1 MYIDLFD
8 ELNVWYN
15 QIEDFVKG
23 GMNMWEK
30 TKSFTNEH
38 FKFLFAVILSVLL
51 ASTFAYLTITTV
63 INTRKELVDLDTS
76 RSLNQY
82 SLTLGQ
88 IFSKIDIIETFV
100 LTSGIENITEDS
112 FEYFAEN
119 TSFEGIGFASFS
131 IAPDGVIAF
140 YYSDFIEENL
150 IGRDLVN
157 DERDHV
163 REAVQYAITNKLI
176 VVNGPFDLLLGDE
189 GIVFRK
195 PVFVEGEFVG
205 LINLVVEV
213 ETLNAQLNH
222 FDTNRIITGVYDQ
235 NEDLVFGADDSGEI
249 HETHAFAQIPFEYVN
264 WHIGVRISDEYQQN
278 TFWLTTFLSTGF
290 AMIMIVVIFLWG
302 HYYARNRRLIFEQQQ
317 LIYYDNLTKLPNR
330 MLFIEETKSLLYNRT
345 PFFLGFGDLD
355 NFKNINDVLGH
366 SVGDQYLSF
375 LASHLEKMICENL
388 KIYRWGGDEFIFVFI
403 NTEKDVLETT
413 LDSIVEI
420 FKQPFSV
427 KETKHQISISIG
439 LVEHP
444 VDGSNIDDLVK
455 RADIVMYDIKA
466 QQKNTY
472 NFFEQRHSDK
482 LYNQLQFQ
490 QTLDEYKVEDF
501 DVYLQPITDVKS
513 GVTRGFEGLARL
525 FSPEGKQFATQE
537 IIKLYEHDGTITKL
551 DKYVFDKIC
560 TYITECNQLDGK
572 DLFFTFNI
580 SPLSLTEE
588 FVDYLIST
596 IESYAINPNWIIIEI
611 IETLGF
617 KDVKI
622 SIDLLNKIRAAG
634 FKIAMDDFGMGYSS
648 LSYIT
653 KLPLNLI
660 KIDRSFVRD
669 YENNTF
675 NRTILYTIK
684 DISNSLNLEIL
695 VEGIETQQQLDFITK
710 LGAHYYQ
717 GYLHSKPMS
726 YKDMKSFM
734 KKQ

>member
-1 MYIDLFD
+1 MWDKTK
-8 ELNVWYN
+8 
-15 QIEDFVKG
+15 QFVK
-23 GMNMWEK
+23 
-30 TKSFTNEH
+30 EH
-38 FKFLFAVILSVLL
+38 FRFLL
-51 ASTFAYLTITTV
+51 AVFLAALLSSSFAYLTIKT
-63 INTRKELVDLDTS
+63 IIDTREELVDLDTS

-88 IFSKIDIIETFV
+88 IFSRIDIIETFV

-112 FEYFAEN
+112 FNEFAEN
-119 TSFEGIGFASFS
+119 TSFEGIGFTSFS
-131 IAPDGVIAF
+131 IAPDGVIEF
-140 YYSDFIEENL
+140 YYSNFFEDDL

-163 REAVQYAITNKLI
+163 RDAVQFAIENKLI
-176 VVNGPFDLLLGDE
+176 VVNGPFDLLLGEE

-195 PVFVEGEFVG
+195 PIFVEDEFVG

-213 ETLNAQLNH
+213 DTLYELLNQSN
-222 FDTNRIITGVYDQ
+222 TNRIVTGVYDQ
-235 NEDLVFGADDSGEI
+235 NEDFVFGADDLDESHEI
-249 HETHAFAQIPFEYVN
+249 HSFEQIPFDYVS
-264 WHIGVRISDEYQQN
+264 WHIGVRISDEYHQN
-278 TFWLTTFLSTGF
+278 TLLISGFLAAGF
-290 AMIMIVVIFLWG
+290 AGLMIVVFYLWA
-302 HYYARNRRLIFEQQQ
+302 HYYVRNRKLILEQQQ
-317 LIYYDNLTKLPNR
+317 LIFYDNLTKLPNR
-330 MLFIEETKSLLYNRT
+330 MLFKEETQALLYNRT
-345 PFFLGFGDLD
+345 PFYLGFGDLD

-375 LASHLEKMICENL
+375 LATHLNSMISDDL
-388 KIYRWGGDEFIFVFI
+388 KIYRWGGDEFIFVFV
-403 NTEKDVLETT
+403 NTSKNDLQSTLE
-413 LDSIVEI
+413 DIIEI
-420 FKQPFSV
+420 FKQPFKV

-439 LVEHP
+439 LVEYP

-472 NFFEQRHSDK
+472 NFFEQKHSDK
-482 LYNQLQFQ
+482 LYNQLMFQ

-501 DVYLQPITDVKS
+501 DVYLQPIVDVKT

-537 IIKLYEHDGTITKL
+537 IIKLYEQDGTITKL
-551 DKYVFDKIC
+551 DRYVFDKIC
-560 TYITECNQLDGK
+560 AYITECEQLDSK
-572 DLFFTFNI
+572 ELFFTFNI

-588 FVDYLIST
+588 FVAYLEKT
-596 IESYAINPNWIIIEI
+596 IQTYKVNPNGIIIEI

-622 SIDLLNKIRAAG
+622 SIELLDKIRKIG
-634 FKIAMDDFGMGYSS
+634 FRIAMDDFGMGYSS

-669 YENNTF
+669 YETNTF
-675 NRTILYTIK
+675 NRTILHTIK

-695 VEGIETQQQLDFITK
+695 VEGIETQKQLDFITR
-710 LGAHYYQ
+710 LGAQYYQ

-726 YKDMKSFM
+726 YKDIKSFM
-734 KKQ
+734 NKQ